1 MTQIFETLKPLIS
14 LGAGT
19 CRKNVRFS
27 IELPRIALL
36 QIPAFQYTY
45 TRQAYCFSPSIP
57 FGETLAMNHRFSGPI
72 RLVYFSLALSLLSGC
87 ADLNKQAV
95 GTGVGAIVGGLG
107 GSQVGNGKG
116 KTAATA
122 VGVLAGAVIGNQI
135 GKYLDD
141 KDRAEANAA
150 TQRALDS
157 GRSQTWSNPDSGAS
171 GQIKVINPGRSS
183 ATSASKTSQRPIS
196 KNPYQQPAATQL
208 STASTPSTVTASTA
222 GRTCKTIRQTITLKD
237 GSTHEEDVTACKGP
251 NGWENV

>member
-1 MTQIFETLKPLIS
+1 MEIPL
-14 LGAGT
+14 AA
-19 CRKNVRFS
+19 
-27 IELPRIALL
+27 LPKIA
-36 QIPAFQYTY
+36 IRQYTY
-45 TRQAYCFSPSIP
+45 ARRAHGFSPPLSSS
-57 FGETLAMNHRFSGPI
+57 FQGFSAMNPSLSVPI
-72 RLVYFSLALSLLSGC
+72 RVVYFSLAVSLLPGC

-95 GTGVGAIVGGLG
+95 GTGVGAVVGGLG
-107 GSQVGNGKG
+107 ASQVGKGRG

-171 GQIKVINPGRSS
+171 GQIKVINPGQPS
-183 ATSASKTSQRPIS
+183 ATSAPKTSQKPAS
-196 KNPYQQPAATQL
+196 KNPYQQPAATQP
-208 STASTPSTVTASTA
+208 STTSTPTTVTASTS